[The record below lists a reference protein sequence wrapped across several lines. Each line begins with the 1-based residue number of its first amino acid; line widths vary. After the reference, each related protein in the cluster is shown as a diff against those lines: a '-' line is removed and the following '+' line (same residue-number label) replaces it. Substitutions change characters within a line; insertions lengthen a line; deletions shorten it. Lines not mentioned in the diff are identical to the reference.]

1 MQLCERRGQLQKCQQ
16 RWRRRWAQE
25 AFARWRA
32 SAAALR
38 ARSCLL
44 LRGRARHAARLMQAA
59 MSAWVQHTDYMQKL
73 RHAEV
78 GCCCGVRLYGSYI
91 QETNLPMP

>member
-1 MQLCERRGQLQKCQQ
+1 MQLCKRRGQLQKYEQ

-38 ARSCLL
+38 VRRCRL
-44 LRGRARHAARLMQAA
+44 LRARTRRAARLMQAA
-59 MSAWVQHTDYMQKL
+59 MSAWAQHTDYIRKL

-78 GCCCGVRLYGSYI
+78 GC
-91 QETNLPMP
+91 